1 MKEDF
6 KTENIQAIKKEI
18 QIVEII
24 VNQGRFNK
32 KNQIPDLHDGQ
43 YYARM
48 CLYHMSLK
56 TALDCIEKDKK
67 INYH

>member
-1 MKEDF
+1 MKEQ
-6 KTENIQAIKKEI
+6 NIVAIKKEI
-18 QIVEII
+18 QLVEII
-24 VNQGRFNK
+24 VLQGRNNK
-32 KNQIPDLHDGQ
+32 RNNIPDLHNDS

-67 INYH
+67 ILYH